1 MIEHANDIATWFLV
15 LTLFFPRIGL
25 LIAWFSGN
33 IPTNTIPFWGDFF
46 MAVFIP
52 RILILI
58 YIITNMGFAGWAAA
72 HLIMC
77 VLSYTASMINTT
89 SRIKSNS

>member
-1 MIEHANDIATWFLV
+1 MIEHANEIATWFLV

-25 LIAWFSGN
+25 LIAWNTGD
-33 IPTNTIPFWGDFF
+33 IPFNTIPFWGDFF

-58 YIITNMGFAGWAAA
+58 YIITNMGFGGWAIA
-72 HLIMC
+72 HLILC
-77 VLSYTASMINTT
+77 VMSFSAHIFRTT
-89 SRIKSNS
+89 MKQSKA

>member
-15 LTLFFPRIGL
+15 LTLFLPRLGL
-25 LIAWFSGN
+25 LIAYCNGT
-33 IPTNTIPFWGDFF
+33 IPVNTIPFWGDFF

-58 YIITNMGFAGWAAA
+58 YIITNMGFGAWAIA
-72 HLIMC
+72 HLIVC
-77 VLSYTASMINTT
+77 VLSFTGNIIRVTMRQS
-89 SRIKSNS
+89 KS